1 VTAEVERFFSEQS
14 PLATEVAS
22 FRPRAQQ
29 RDMALAVAEAIR
41 DNAILVAEAGT
52 GTGKTF
58 AYLVPALLAGGKVV
72 VSTGTKNLQ
81 DQLFQKD
88 LPMVR
93 DALKAPVS
101 VALLK
106 GRSNYVCHY
115 HLSLAQSNG
124 LFKTREDVKHLAKI
138 VNYAKVTQ
146 SGDKSGLAD
155 VPENAPIWMH
165 VTSTRDNCLG
175 QECPQHNECFVLKA
189 RKEAMEADVVVVNHH
204 LFFADVM
211 LRDEGVA
218 ELLPACNTVIFD
230 EAHQLPETASLFFGE
245 SISTSQLFD
254 LAQDARIEALSNA
267 KDFAALPVACDE
279 LEKAAR
285 DLRLVFKKEGRMAG
299 DAAEGFREF
308 APALKALGE
317 KLTKLSGLLEKQA
330 ERSEGLENC
339 WQRAQGL
346 VGLLK
351 VWQSESPSP
360 QPSPASGRGGSS
372 AVSGSKSSPL
382 PQAGEGP
389 GERASGVVRWLE
401 IFHHSLQLNT
411 TPLSIAEI
419 FKKQI
424 GGHPRAW
431 IFTSA
436 TLAVKQNFSHY
447 QHEMGLTEARTACWD
462 SPFNYQEQALLYV
475 PQNLPEPNTEGY
487 TDAVVQ
493 AALPLIE
500 ASKGRAFLLF
510 TSLRAM
516 QRAYEI
522 LQAEF
527 DRKNLKYPLLIQG
540 EGSRNELLTRFRDH
554 GNAVLLGSQSFWEG
568 VDVRGE
574 ALSLVIIDKL
584 PFAPPDDPVL
594 AARIAELNKQGR
606 NAFMEFQLP
615 RAIINLKQGAG
626 RLIRDEHDHGVLM
639 ICDPR
644 LISKHYGKRIWQ
656 SLPPFKRTRVEAEAV
671 DFFAAPRDKNA
682 TTN

>member
-1 VTAEVERFFSEQS
+1 MTTEVERFFSEKS
-14 PLATEVAS
+14 PLASEVAS

-29 RDMALAVAEAIR
+29 RDMAIAVAEAIR

-72 VSTGTKNLQ
+72 ISTGTKNLQ

-115 HLSLAQSNG
+115 HLALAQSNG

-138 VNYAKVTQ
+138 VTYAKVTQ

-175 QECPQHNECFVLKA
+175 QECPNHGECFVLKA

-245 SISTSQLFD
+245 SVSTSQLFD
-254 LAQDARIEALSNA
+254 IAQDARIEAMTSA

-279 LEKAAR
+279 LEKAGR
-285 DLRLVFKKEGRMAG
+285 DLRLVFKREGRMAA
-299 DAAEGFREF
+299 DATENFREF
-308 APALKALGE
+308 APALKTLGE
-317 KLTKLSGLLEKQA
+317 KLKNLSTLLEKQA

-346 VGLLK
+346 VAQLK
-351 VWQSESPSP
+351 HWQDGDVPET
-360 QPSPASGRGGSS
+360 
-372 AVSGSKSSPL
+372 
-382 PQAGEGP
+382 
-389 GERASGVVRWLE
+389 VRWLE
-401 IFHHSLQLNT
+401 VFHHSLQLNT
-411 TPLSIAEI
+411 TPLSIADI
-419 FKKQI
+419 FSKQI
-424 GGHPRAW
+424 SGHPRAW

-462 SPFNYQEQALLYV
+462 SPFNYPEQALLYV

-500 ASKGRAFLLF
+500 ASQGRAFLLF

-527 DRKNLKYPLLIQG
+527 DRKGLKYPLLLQG
-540 EGSRNELLTRFRDH
+540 DGSRNELLTRFRDH

-594 AARIAELNKQGR
+594 AARIAELNRQGR

-626 RLIRDEHDHGVLM
+626 RLIRDETDRGVLM

-656 SLPPFKRTRVEAEAV
+656 SLPPFRRTRDAAEAV
-671 DFFAAPRDKNA
+671 AFFKPA
-682 TTN
+682 